1 MLYDP
6 KTRASI
12 KIKKENNLGA
22 LFGAPDARETEF
34 KMANDGDRAD
44 EGGGTMMYKSNST
57 NENNRISFLA
67 NQNNFGSNQ
76 MMASEPSTPD
86 QFEDP
91 EHGEKDEDEDS
102 LDSDIEDVFLD
113 ALGEEQEA
121 SILLN

>member
-1 MLYDP
+1 
-6 KTRASI
+6 
-12 KIKKENNLGA
+12 
-22 LFGAPDARETEF
+22 
-34 KMANDGDRAD
+34 
-44 EGGGTMMYKSNST
+44 
-57 NENNRISFLA
+57 
-67 NQNNFGSNQ
+67 